1 MYSDG
6 KERRKYKRYENLP
19 TEDPIMAG
27 FQIRYEEVQEIE
39 SDDWYI
45 VTLTN
50 ISVGGTF
57 FYAKQDIYVP
67 SDEMQAMLD
76 ALGTKEK
83 ALIALDARHVRNHI
97 WHSKLYHIMSEL
109 FYALPFEEFEAI
121 ANDIDAIRSYYADKI
136 SNY

>member
-57 FYAKQDIYVP
+57 FYAKQDLGIGTP
-67 SDEMQAMLD
+67 LGLKIDMPKSTPTINCAGKIIRCDELQPTNVFCIAIKFID
-76 ALGTKEK
+76 IGEQEKEM
-83 ALIALDARHVRNHI
+83 INTTI
-97 WHSKLYHIMSEL
+97 EEL
-109 FYALPFEEFEAI
+109 LE
-121 ANDIDAIRSYYADKI
+121 
-136 SNY
+136 